1 MRNPQFV
8 SILWFGVAMA
18 LFLFSLA
25 LIPPVEMYCRF
36 ERPAI
41 VLLIVQLVL
50 LAVGIARPRTSGER
64 ALVFASSVFMVLGMG
79 MNALLLV
86 MARGRC

>member
-1 MRNPQFV
+1 MRNPQFASLV
-8 SILWFGVAMA
+8 LFGLAMV

-25 LIPPVEMYCRF
+25 LVPPVEMYCRF

-50 LAVGIARPRTSGER
+50 LAVRIARREVAGAR
-64 ALVFASSVFMVLGMG
+64 ALAIASFVFIALGVG
-79 MNALLLV
+79 LNSFLLV
-86 MARGRC
+86 TARGRC